1 MIDEKIKK
9 LNFSVI
15 SEKHLHGICLQNH
28 PKMFS
33 EAQTIFCLVSKLFSS
48 FTNMSVSSCPVFVSQ
63 VRCIHNSV
71 TNNNEASKSNNQSN
85 KLALCVFFH
94 FSPNE
99 RFTNDA
105 GVTLECVLAHT
116 VPAVVTPGSQVSWAA
131 WQETRQYSGAA
142 PGGVNTSKYCA
153 GTAAL
158 HPTWAWRPCF
168 YTDKGGK
175 GAGIIFIISPLA
187 T

>member
-1 MIDEKIKK
+1 MEFVYRIAQKCLVKPK
-9 LNFSVI
+9 LF
-15 SEKHLHGICLQNH
+15 
-28 PKMFS
+28 
-33 EAQTIFCLVSKLFSS
+33 FCLVSKLFSS

-71 TNNNEASKSNNQSN
+71 TNNSEASKSNNQSN

-99 RFTNDA
+99 RFTNDV

-142 PGGVNTSKYCA
+142 PGVVNTSKYCA
-153 GTAAL
+153 GTDAL
-158 HPTWAWRPCF
+158 HHY
-168 YTDKGGK
+168 YTPPGHGGPASILTK
-175 GAGIIFIISPLA
+175 EEKEPELYL
-187 T
+187 